1 MTDLFISDLHLGEH
15 RPDLSAAFM
24 RFLELHAS
32 QARALYIL
40 GDLFEFWIGDDEH
53 SPLQQQVAAALATL
67 AARGVA
73 LYFIHGNRDFM
84 VGRAFAREA
93 RLTLLPEISHQI
105 VAGRQTL
112 LLHGDLL
119 CTKDEA
125 YQRFRRITSWR
136 WLRWIFLRLPL
147 KERLKIAGKMRQGKQ
162 GKSISV
168 MDVTPEAV
176 QTLMQQHGASLMIHG
191 HTHRAAIHALPYSI
205 VDGHSGQP
213 RIAERIDLGDW
224 DSHFSYLQA
233 DENGFTLQRFP
244 LSALG

>member
-1 MTDLFISDLHLGEH
+1 MT
-15 RPDLSAAFM
+15 
-24 RFLELHAS
+24 FLTRHAS

-40 GDLFEFWIGDDEH
+40 GDLFEFWIGDDER
-53 SPLQQQVAAALATL
+53 SPLQLQIAGALAALA
-67 AARGVA
+67 AQGVA
-73 LYFIHGNRDFM
+73 IFYIHGNRDFM

-93 RLTLLPEISHQI
+93 HITLLPEISRHI
-105 VAGRQTL
+105 VAGRQAL

-147 KERLKIAGKMRQGKQ
+147 KERLNIAGKMRQGKQ
-162 GKSISV
+162 GKSLSV

-176 QTLMQQHGASLMIHG
+176 QTLMQQHGASLLIHG
-191 HTHRAAIHALPYSI
+191 HTHRAAIHAQPYTI
-205 VDGHSGQP
+205 VDGHSGQTL
-213 RIAERIDLGDW
+213 IAERIDLGDW

-233 DENGFTLQRFP
+233 DEQGFTLQRFP

>member
-24 RFLELHAS
+24 TFLTRYAS
-32 QARALYIL
+32 QAQALYIL
-40 GDLFEFWIGDDEH
+40 GDLFEFWIGDDER
-53 SPLQQQVAAALATL
+53 SPLQQQIATALANL
-67 AARGVA
+67 AAQGVS

-84 VGRAFAREA
+84 VGRRFAREA
-93 RLTLLPEISHQI
+93 RMTLLPEISTLPI
-105 VAGRQTL
+105 AGRQAL

-162 GKSISV
+162 GKSLSV

-176 QTLMQQHGASLMIHG
+176 QALMQQHGASLLIHG
-191 HTHRAAIHALPYSI
+191 HTHRAAIHTLPYTI
-205 VDGHSGQP
+205 IDGLSGQSRP
-213 RIAERIDLGDW
+213 AERVDLGDW
-224 DSHFSYLQA
+224 DHHFSYLQA

-244 LSALG
+244 LATLG